1 MPVSRRNLVQILI
14 PSLASELMGYCL
26 TQMGIAPGVS
36 CTMMGGTY
44 LVKPGGLSSAQTVG
58 ISWIDKFLHPPPP
71 HPEKGLDFE
80 GVDIPHLLDRP

>member
-44 LVKPGGLSSAQTVG
+44 LVKPGGLSSAHTVG

-71 HPEKGLDFE
+71 PSRERVGF
-80 GVDIPHLLDRP
+80 